1 MKPWKRLTA
10 GALSL
15 ILALSLLAGGLPA
28 AYAADAGTPSGSIGL
43 TLRFDLPQTAAN
55 AAGRDIQLE
64 VRGTGGTARIALPSG
79 LALENSLGASVS
91 AAAKNTDG
99 VILTNES
106 RVGYYEVEL
115 SGLPAGG
122 SRYDLTLT
130 GTGYKPFRQTVTLD
144 GYSQHVIAGTGDAT
158 FSLGDVNG
166 DGAVDSG
173 DLAALDARLGKTAQ
187 PGPYDLNGDGK
198 IDVTDL
204 AYVNHTRNA
213 TGQAQV
219 LDTAA
224 ILSPAV
230 DVPDG
235 LLQGDPA
242 DLFRDGGSVTI
253 VPSGEAVQ
261 LPITLDGGRGVELS
275 QIRVTCP
282 DGVGQG

>member
-130 GTGYKPFRQTVTLD
+130 GTGYKPFRQTVT
-144 GYSQHVIAGTGDAT
+144 Q
-158 FSLGDVNG
+158 
-166 DGAVDSG
+166 
-173 DLAALDARLGKTAQ
+173 
-187 PGPYDLNGDGK
+187 
-198 IDVTDL
+198 
-204 AYVNHTRNA
+204 
-213 TGQAQV
+213 
-219 LDTAA
+219 
-224 ILSPAV
+224 
-230 DVPDG
+230 
-235 LLQGDPA
+235 
-242 DLFRDGGSVTI
+242 
-253 VPSGEAVQ
+253 
-261 LPITLDGGRGVELS
+261 
-275 QIRVTCP
+275 
-282 DGVGQG
+282 